1 MNARSRGRFSL
12 SAGRSTTISAVR
24 LYWEFARRGYQ
35 RYAAYPAATWA
46 GVFTNTVFGFT
57 HAYIL
62 LALYRHRHVVGGYD
76 ASDTVTYVWLTQA
89 MLAIVEMLGWND
101 LAVRI
106 RSGDVA
112 TDLSRPVHPFA
123 VGLAFDLG
131 RALYHAVFRGIA
143 PFVAGALVFDVKVPS
158 SAVVWLAFLA
168 SVVLAVCVSFAF
180 RYLYN
185 LTAFWLLDYRG
196 AQRLAVAVCAFFSG
210 LIIPVAFFPGPLKT
224 LANATPFPA
233 MLQRTV
239 DIFVGRAE
247 GAQILVALAVQI
259 GWALALIATAY
270 AMFAA
275 GARRLVVQG
284 G

>member
-1 MNARSRGRFSL
+1 MLFGGRL
-12 SAGRSTTISAVR
+12 LLRQNPRVR

-46 GVFTNTVFGFT
+46 GVLANTAFGFMQ
-57 HAYIL
+57 AYIL
-62 LALYRHRHVVGGYD
+62 LALYRHRDVVGGYD

-89 MLAIVEMLGWND
+89 MLAVVQVLGWND

-131 RALYHAVFRGIA
+131 RALYHGLYRGIA
-143 PFVAGALVFDVKVPS
+143 PFLAGALVFDLNLPS
-158 SAVVWLAFLA
+158 SPLVWLAFLV
-168 SVVLAVCVSFAF
+168 SVVLAVCVSFGF

-185 LTAFWLLDYRG
+185 CFAFWLLDYRG
-196 AQRLAVAVCAFFSG
+196 VQRVSVAVAAFFSG
-210 LIIPVAFFPGPLKT
+210 FYIPVAFFPEALRVF
-224 LANATPFPA
+224 ANATPFPA

-239 DIFVGRAE
+239 DIFVGKAE
-247 GAQILVALAVQI
+247 GGEILVALGVQL
-259 GWALALIATAY
+259 GWAVVLGATAY

-275 GARRLVVQG
+275 GTRRLVVQG

>member
-1 MNARSRGRFSL
+1 
-12 SAGRSTTISAVR
+12 VR

-46 GVFTNTVFGFT
+46 GVFTNTAFGFMQ
-57 HAYIL
+57 AYIL

-76 ASDTVTYVWLTQA
+76 ASDTVTYVWVTQA
-89 MLAIVEMLGWND
+89 MLATVQVLGWND

-123 VGLAFDLG
+123 AGLAFDLG
-131 RALYHAVFRGIA
+131 RALYHALYRGIA
-143 PFVAGALVFDVKVPS
+143 PFLVGALVFDVSVPS
-158 SAVVWLAFLA
+158 SAVVWVAGLA
-168 SVVLAVCVSFAF
+168 SVTLAVCISFAF

-185 LTAFWLLDYRG
+185 CSAFWLLDYRG
-196 AQRLAVAVCAFFSG
+196 AQRVSVALAAFFSG
-210 LIIPVAFFPGPLKT
+210 FIIPVAFFPAALRT
-224 LANATPFPA
+224 FANATPFPA

-239 DIFVGRAE
+239 DILVGKAE
-247 GAQILVALAVQI
+247 GGEILVALAVQL
-259 GWALALIATAY
+259 GWAAALTAIAY
-270 AMFAA
+270 ATFAA

>member
-1 MNARSRGRFSL
+1 
-12 SAGRSTTISAVR
+12 VR

-46 GVFTNTVFGFT
+46 GVFTNTAFGFMQ
-57 HAYIL
+57 AYIL

-76 ASDTVTYVWLTQA
+76 ASDAVTYVWLTQA
-89 MLAIVEMLGWND
+89 MLAVVQVLGWSD

-123 VGLAFDLG
+123 VALAFDLG
-131 RALYHAVFRGIA
+131 RALYQALYRGLA
-143 PFVAGALVFDVKVPS
+143 PFVVGALVFEVSVPS
-158 SAVVWLAFLA
+158 SALVWLAFLA
-168 SVVLAVCVSFAF
+168 SAALAVCVSFAF

-185 LTAFWLLDYRG
+185 CAAFWLLDYRG
-196 AQRLAVAVCAFFSG
+196 AQRLGVMVAAFFSG
-210 LIIPVAFFPGPLKT
+210 FIIPVAFFPAALRAV
-224 LANATPFPA
+224 ANATPFPA

-239 DIFVGRAE
+239 DIFVGKAE
-247 GAQILVALAVQI
+247 GGDILVALAVQV
-259 GWALALIATAY
+259 GWAAGLCTLAY
-270 AMFAA
+270 ATFAA

>member
-1 MNARSRGRFSL
+1 
-12 SAGRSTTISAVR
+12 VR

-46 GVFTNTVFGFT
+46 GVFANTAFGFMQ
-57 HAYIL
+57 AYVL

-76 ASDTVTYVWLTQA
+76 AGDTVTYVWLTQA
-89 MLAIVEMLGWND
+89 MLATIQVLGWND

-131 RALYHAVFRGIA
+131 RALYHALYRGLP
-143 PFVAGALVFDVKVPS
+143 PFVAGALVFDLHAPS
-158 SAVVWLAFLA
+158 RPLVWVAFLV
-168 SVVLAVCVSFAF
+168 SVVLAVTVSFAF

-185 LTAFWLLDYRG
+185 VAAFWLLDYRG
-196 AQRLAVAVCAFFSG
+196 TQRIAVAVCAFFAG
-210 LIIPVAFFPGPLKT
+210 FYIPVPFFPAAVRT
-224 LANATPFPA
+224 VANATPFPA

-239 DIFVGRAE
+239 DIFVGKAE
-247 GAQILVALAVQI
+247 GSEIVVSLAVQL
-259 GWALALIATAY
+259 GWALALSAA
-270 AMFAA
+270 AFALFAA